1 MAEKI
6 VSPGVFTKE
15 IDQTFLPA
23 AIADI
28 GAVVVGPT
36 VKGPAMIPTVVNSY
50 GEFQER
56 FGSSFESGSDFYQY
70 LTSHAAKEYL
80 KNGSPLTVVRILAG
94 SYSHASATIS
104 SSIDPSFI
112 GGGVQSTGSFTIEE
126 GNIGGAGGD
135 INTLASMSIGGVNF
149 IITGSNEYT
158 NSSTTIHVYSGSGT
172 PTTLA
177 KEFSDVIGVSASLHG
192 LPISASSL
200 GAIVG
205 LTSSYAGRMHGND
218 GFSIQIGSQISGT
231 LDITSTDGSTTDAEA
246 SATGLSSSF
255 SSVNQLQ
262 GGRDAN
268 NELVNTPFKLHTLSH
283 GDILNNSGSLG
294 KNSKLNNGLNNNL
307 RWEIGSVNKNKGT
320 FTVLIRRG
328 DDTENKKQIL
338 ETWNNVNLDPNSSKY
353 IAKVIGNQYFTM
365 NGSGTDEPYLTTTGG
380 DYPQKSKYV
389 RVEVL
394 KNTID
399 YLDVNGNVRVPAASA
414 SLPSFQSGS
423 NSGSF
428 GGSFDGGANGDIN
441 HPQSFYDSI
450 DSVSN
455 MQGMNL
461 TVGQTGQQAYVDAL
475 NMLKNQDEYDFN
487 LMLLPGVLG
496 DTHTSVI
503 TKAIE
508 VCETRGDCFVL
519 ADPTVKGSAITTATT
534 EAETRDTSYA
544 AMYWPW
550 LQITDTEVGSNR
562 WVPASIPVAG
572 MYAFNDKVA
581 HPWFAPAGLNRGSLD
596 GVVQTERQIIQS
608 DRDTLYSA
616 GVNPIATFPAQGVTV
631 WGQKTLQKKPSA
643 LDRVNVRRLLIKVKK
658 FIASSSRFLVFEQN
672 NVKTRARFLNIVN
685 PYLSQVQSQ
694 SGLNEFRVVMDDTNN
709 TPDVV
714 DRNQLIGQI
723 FLQPTRTAEFIVLDF
738 TVQRTGASFPE

>member
-23 AIADI
+23 AIANI

-70 LTSHAAKEYL
+70 LTSHTAKEYL

-94 SYSHASATIS
+94 DYSAASATIS
-104 SSIDPSFI
+104 SSVDPSFT
-112 GGGVQSTGSFTIEE
+112 GGGVKATGSITINDGIYGQGSAE
-126 GNIGGAGGD
+126 
-135 INTLASMSIGGVNF
+135 ASMSIEGVTF
-149 IITGSNEYT
+149 TLTGSNTYT
-158 NSSTTIHVYSGSGT
+158 NSATSIFVHSGSGT
-172 PTTLA
+172 TTTLA
-177 KEFSDVIGVSASLHG
+177 REFSDVIGASASLHG
-192 LPISASSL
+192 LPISASS
-200 GAIVG
+200 ADAVIG
-205 LTSSYAGRMHGND
+205 LTSSYAGRMHAAD

-231 LDITSTDGSTTDAEA
+231 LDIIED
-246 SATGLSSSF
+246 SAAFTIEDI
-255 SSVNQLQ
+255 Q
-262 GGRDAN
+262 GGEDYN
-268 NELVNTPFKLHTLSH
+268 SQVPQEVFKLHTLSH

-294 KNSKLNNGLNNNL
+294 NNSKLNNGLSNNL
-307 RWEIGSVNKNKGT
+307 RYEIGSVNKNKGT
-320 FTVLIRRG
+320 FSVLIRRG
-328 DDTENKKQIL
+328 DDTQNKKQIL

-365 NGSGTDEPYLTTTGG
+365 NGSGTDEPYLTTAGG
-380 DYPQKSKYV
+380 DYPSKSKYV

-394 KNTID
+394 KNTVD

-441 HPQSFYDSI
+441 HPQSFYDNI

-455 MQGMNL
+455 MQGLNL
-461 TVGQTGQQAYVDAL
+461 TIDQTGQKAYIDAL

-534 EAETRDTSYA
+534 EAETRDSSYA
-544 AMYWPW
+544 SMYWPW
-550 LQITDTEVGSNR
+550 VQITDTEVGTNR

-581 HPWFAPAGLNRGSLD
+581 HPWFAPAGLNRGTLD
-596 GVVQTERQIIQS
+596 TVVQTERQIIQS

-658 FIASSSRFLVFEQN
+658 FIASTSRFLVFEQN
-672 NVKTRARFLNIVN
+672 NIKTRSRFLNIVN

-694 SGLNEFRVVMDDTNN
+694 SGLNEFRGIMDDTNN

-738 TVQRTGASFPE
+738 TVQRTGASFAE